1 MVEQVDSRALV
12 ELAANKADDKKA
24 DDIKIFDL
32 QGVSLMADYILLGSG
47 QTTVKVKAIAQY
59 IEEELTDAGY
69 KLQGSEGWAEA
80 VWILLDFGTLVVHV
94 MRDKEREYYNLERLW
109 SQAKIES
116 WQPSVASLLPA
127 APPTHPTQ
135 GV

>member
-1 MVEQVDSRALV
+1 VADSADSRALV

-32 QGVSLMADYILLGSG
+32 QGISLMADYVMLCSG
-47 QTTVKVKAIAQY
+47 QTTVKVKAIAQHV
-59 IEEELTDAGY
+59 EEEVTKAGY

-80 VWILLDFGTLVVHV
+80 VWILLDFGTLIVHV

-109 SQAKIES
+109 SQSPVETWA
-116 WQPSVASLLPA
+116 PA
-127 APPTHPTQ
+127 AQ
-135 GV
+135 G

>member
-32 QGVSLMADYILLGSG
+32 QGVSLMADYILLCSG
-47 QTTVKVKAIAQY
+47 QTTVKVKAVAQH
-59 IEEELTDAGY
+59 IEDEVTKAGY
-69 KLQGSEGWAEA
+69 QLQGSEGWAEG

-116 WQPSVASLLPA
+116 WQPVTPSGP
-127 APPTHPTQ
+127 
-135 GV
+135 